1 MARCL
6 AEARRAEADRGPN
19 KFCYL
24 HKQHC
29 CSVHFR
35 PHGSSDMKFFRRFI
49 LPLISAVLIAVT
61 AHAADKPN
69 IVLLFVDD
77 LGWNCLGYRNPGLFI
92 TPNID
97 QLAKEGIDFQQ
108 GYVAGPVCSPSRAT
122 LLTGKHPARLK
133 MVRHVRTDTKN
144 GIKLIHDDQG
154 RPSHHLL
161 PTDPAQFPSKNWV
174 DLEHVTYAEALSELG
189 YYNLFLGKWHI
200 GEEGFYPMDQGFNK
214 QIGTTDRGSPSS
226 YYPDYFTDSE
236 IFEDE
241 DEKYLTDKL
250 TDEAVDF
257 IDEWD
262 RDQPFMMSLWYYNV
276 HTPNIGRKDLL
287 PHFQGKDG
295 FMGDPKREE
304 LAAQIMAMDES
315 VGRVRAALK
324 KNGMDENTVIIFT
337 SDQGSLFEWAPY
349 RGGKRIDTLC
359 EGGARVPFIVSW
371 PQGAKGGVR
380 NESVVQTTDIFPTL
394 VELGGGDPSDFENL
408 DGVSLLPTLVNDS
421 TLERGEPI
429 YGYRAYEDLYS
440 SVREGDWKLLGYRSG
455 KTSLYNVELD
465 RVEQNDLAE
474 EHPEKVA
481 QLLSKLRAWE
491 RSMEVDQYS
500 GFQ

>member
-1 MARCL
+1 MCVMTFCRGCFL
-6 AEARRAEADRGPN
+6 ALIPTFLFVSGTLAADR
-19 KFCYL
+19 
-24 HKQHC
+24 
-29 CSVHFR
+29 
-35 PHGSSDMKFFRRFI
+35 
-49 LPLISAVLIAVT
+49 
-61 AHAADKPN
+61 PN

-77 LGWNCLGYRNPGLFI
+77 LGWNCLGYRNPELFI

-97 QLAKEGIDFQQ
+97 QLAQDGIDFQQ

-144 GIKLIHDDQG
+144 GIKLIHDDEG
-154 RPSHHLL
+154 RASHHLL
-161 PTDPAQFPSKNWV
+161 PADPAQFPSKNWV
-174 DLEHVTYAEALSELG
+174 DLEHVTYAEALNGLG

-200 GEEGFYPMDQGFNK
+200 GEEGFHPVDQGFAR
-214 QIGTTDRGSPSS
+214 QVGTTNQGAPSN
-226 YYPDYFTDSE
+226 YYPDYFKTSDE
-236 IFEDE
+236 FQHE

-250 TDEAVDF
+250 TDEAVEF
-257 IDEWD
+257 IGDWESE
-262 RDQPFMMSLWYYNV
+262 QPFMMSLWYYNV

-315 VGRVRAALK
+315 VGRVRAALEE
-324 KNGMDENTVIIFT
+324 NSLAENTVIIFT
-337 SDQGSLFEWAPY
+337 SDQGSLFQWAPY

-371 PQGAKGGVR
+371 PDGFEAGVQ

-394 VELGGGDPSDFENL
+394 VELAGGDPNEHEEL
-408 DGVSLLPTLVNDS
+408 DGVSLLSALKNNS
-421 TLERGEPI
+421 TLDRGEPI

-455 KTSLYNVELD
+455 KTSLYNVERD

-481 QLLSKLRAWE
+481 KLLRKLKTWE
-491 RSMEVDQYS
+491 VGMGVEQYS

>member
-1 MARCL
+1 MKSLRS
-6 AEARRAEADRGPN
+6 
-19 KFCYL
+19 FYL
-24 HKQHC
+24 VLF
-29 CSVHFR
+29 SVF
-35 PHGSSDMKFFRRFI
+35 
-49 LPLISAVLIAVT
+49 LIASTVGS
-61 AHAADKPN
+61 AERPN

-77 LGWNCLGYRNPGLFI
+77 LGWNCLGYRNPELFI

-97 QLAKEGIDFQQ
+97 QLAKDGIDFQQ

-144 GIKLIHDDQG
+144 GIQLMHDDQG
-154 RPSHHLL
+154 RASHHVL

-174 DLEHVTYAEALSELG
+174 DLEHVTYAEALNDLG

-200 GEEGFYPMDQGFNK
+200 GEEGFHPVDQGFAQ
-214 QIGTTDRGSPSS
+214 QIGTTNQGSPSS
-226 YYPDYFTDSE
+226 YYPDYFKTSD

-241 DEKYLTDKL
+241 SEKYLTDKL
-250 TDEAVDF
+250 TDEAVEFLD
-257 IDEWD
+257 DWD

-287 PHFQGKDG
+287 PLFEGRDG
-295 FMGDPKREE
+295 FLGDPKREQ

-324 KNGMDENTVIIFT
+324 QNGMDENTVIIFT

-359 EGGARVPFIVSW
+359 EGGARVPFMVSW
-371 PQGAKGGVR
+371 PDGFEAGVQ
-380 NESVVQTTDIFPTL
+380 NDSIVQTTDIFPTL
-394 VELGGGDPSDFENL
+394 VELAGGQPSDYENL
-408 DGVSLLPTLVNDS
+408 DGVSLLSTLRNNS

-455 KTSLYNVELD
+455 KTSLYNVEQD

-481 QLLSKLRAWE
+481 AMLHKLTEWE
-491 RSMEVDQYS
+491 AQMGVTQYS